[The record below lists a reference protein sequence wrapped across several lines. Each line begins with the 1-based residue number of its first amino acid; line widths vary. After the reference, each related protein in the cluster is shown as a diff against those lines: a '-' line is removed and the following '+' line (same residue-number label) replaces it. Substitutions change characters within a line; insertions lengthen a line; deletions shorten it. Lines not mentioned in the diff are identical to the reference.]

1 MYHLAATSDQSN
13 IVNRERSE
21 HSELQ
26 GWSYAVLVRFMG
38 GSYHHIGGSVGSH
51 LPEIQQH
58 AQSWTSVHVCG
69 RPWAPV
75 SKHIMSRYGVLPWL
89 WPPSK
94 AWLVDPMI
102 GLSRHVK
109 DLTSPHSHVMQQ
121 HPQVGGSGGLR
132 THRIRVVGG
141 GLYQGCIAPI
151 FMLPCCPMLHGS
163 SVGGGVLHG
172 IA

>member
-1 MYHLAATSDQSN
+1 MCTTSVQLKITN
-13 IVNRERSE
+13 PQ
-21 HSELQ
+21 HSAHSKLQ
-26 GWSYAVLVRFMG
+26 GWSYAVLVHPMG
-38 GSYHHIGGSVGSH
+38 GSHHHIGGSVGSH

-58 AQSWTSVHVCG
+58 AQSWTSAHVCG

-75 SKHIMSRYGVLPWL
+75 SEHIMSSYGVLPWL

-109 DLTSPHSHVMQQ
+109 DLTSPHPHVMQQ

-132 THRIRVVGG
+132 TRTGSGLCVVGCG
-141 GLYQGCIAPI
+141 RFILHPYPC
-151 FMLPCCPMLHGS
+151 FPCCPMLHGS

>member
-1 MYHLAATSDQSN
+1 
-13 IVNRERSE
+13 
-21 HSELQ
+21 
-26 GWSYAVLVRFMG
+26 MG
-38 GSYHHIGGSVGSH
+38 GSHHYIGGSVGSH

-75 SKHIMSRYGVLPWL
+75 SMHIMSRYGVLPWL

-109 DLTSPHSHVMQQ
+109 DLTSPHPHVMQQ

-132 THRIRVVGG
+132 TQSDPGCGWWVVRS
-141 GLYQGCIAPI
+141 LYCAHIHASTAV
-151 FMLPCCPMLHGS
+151 PCFIEAQWEVMCCMTQPDVHGS
-163 SVGGGVLHG
+163 HHYAPNSRPSSLPR
-172 IA
+172 ARRPRW